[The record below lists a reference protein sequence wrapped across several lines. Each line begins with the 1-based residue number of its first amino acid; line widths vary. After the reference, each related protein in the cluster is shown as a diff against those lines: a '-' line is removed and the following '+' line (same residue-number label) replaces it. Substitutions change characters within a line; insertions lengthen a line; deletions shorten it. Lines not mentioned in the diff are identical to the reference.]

1 VLLGAVHVGEIPI
14 LALCSG
20 ATSASRMHLTTA
32 EARRSSS
39 ASLQERTP
47 LFPHARR
54 HAHTLMCGSCARPVV
69 AAARAPDQ
77 LLLRQRRPAAVACI
91 SSGQLQQVRPPGKRG
106 RARCL
111 PPPAAAAPA
120 AGLPGNSRIHST
132 PRRVRRRRRSS
143 SPPSR
148 GWTARSSASNP
159 SSPSRRPPFPRTNR
173 TSLVPPLVLSGH
185 VASLTSTAPPP
196 RCDCPS
202 QRTRSP
208 AACGLAR
215 VVADREVRA

>member
-1 VLLGAVHVGEIPI
+1 MLLGAVHVAEIPI

-20 ATSASRMHLTTA
+20 ATSASRMHLTTV

-54 HAHTLMCGSCARPVV
+54 HAHSLMCGSCARPVV

-91 SSGQLQQVRPPGKRG
+91 GSGQLQQVRPPGKQG

-111 PPPAAAAPA
+111 PQPAAAAPA

-159 SSPSRRPPFPRTNR
+159 SSPSRRHPATVPRSAR
-173 TSLVPPLVLSGH
+173 GARPLVAWP
-185 VASLTSTAPPP
+185 AS
-196 RCDCPS
+196 
-202 QRTRSP
+202 
-208 AACGLAR
+208 
-215 VVADREVRA
+215 